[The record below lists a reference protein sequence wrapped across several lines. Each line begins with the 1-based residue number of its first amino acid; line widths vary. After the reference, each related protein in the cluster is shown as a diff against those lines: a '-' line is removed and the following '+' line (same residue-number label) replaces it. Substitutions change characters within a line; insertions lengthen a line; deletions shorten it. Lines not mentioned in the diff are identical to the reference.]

1 MISVSLAWVAMAVN
15 GELRGASNPQQV
27 INKVSTDTRDALDST
42 LFIALKGEQFDAHDF
57 ISQALAQGAIA
68 VITQQPL
75 DEQTPHILVE
85 DTRYT
90 LGLLGAAVKAEV
102 APKTIAITGSN
113 GKTTVKEMLAAIIG
127 QRYNVLAT
135 AGNFNNDIGVPLT
148 LLRLEA
154 QHQYA
159 VVELGANHAG
169 EIAYTTSLT
178 RPDVAI
184 LNNVSAAHVE
194 GFGSVHGV
202 AKAKT
207 EIFQGLPEEGLAITP
222 YESEYLPCWRN
233 VRAGKR
239 LQTFGLSE
247 QADVRASQIE
257 LNSLGQPTFKLSI
270 NDQHWT
276 VSLQLSG
283 LHNVKNA
290 LAASAAALEVG
301 MSAEEIATGLANVA
315 PVKGRLTPMQLTE
328 NVTVIDDTYNAS
340 VASTKAALD
349 LLGSY
354 QGTTIMVLG
363 DMAELGAEA
372 RAYHE
377 EVGDHAIQAGISKFF
392 TLGVLS
398 QSASE
403 VFNGRGGKHFSSFAT
418 LVDEILQTITQR
430 SVSEH
435 VTVLVKGSRSSHM
448 ERVVNAL
455 QEHYES
461 ARLQG
466 DQHAC

>member
-1 MISVSLAWVAMAVN
+1 MINVSLDWVANAVH
-15 GELRGASNPQQV
+15 GQLRGVADKQQT
-27 INKVSTDTRDALDST
+27 INQVSTDTRVSLESS

-57 ISQALAQGAIA
+57 IPQALAQGAVA
-68 VITQQPL
+68 VVSQHPL
-75 DEQTPHILVE
+75 SDDVPHILVE
-85 DTRYT
+85 NTRHA
-90 LGLLGAAVKAEV
+90 LGQLGAAVKAMV

-113 GKTTVKEMLAAIIG
+113 GKTTVKEMLSAIIG
-127 QRYNVLAT
+127 QHHQVLAT

-148 LLRLEA
+148 LLRLEP

-159 VVELGANHAG
+159 VIELGANHAG
-169 EIAYTTSLT
+169 EIAYTTGLT
-178 RPDVAI
+178 RPHVAI

-194 GFGSVHGV
+194 GFGSVQGV

-207 EIFQGLPEEGLAITP
+207 EIFLGLPDDGLAIVP
-222 YESEYLPCWRN
+222 FESDYLPCWQK

-247 QADVRASQIE
+247 GADVRATQVE
-257 LNSLGQPTFKLSI
+257 LNELGQPTFMLHVS
-270 NDQHWT
+270 DQSWPI
-276 VSLQLSG
+276 SLQLSG

-290 LAASAAALEVG
+290 LAASAAALEMG
-301 MSAEEIATGLANVA
+301 ISAEQIASGLKTLS
-315 PVKGRLTPMQLTE
+315 PVKGRLTPMQLAD
-328 NVTVIDDTYNAS
+328 NLTVIDDTYNAS

-354 QGTTIMVLG
+354 SGTTIMVLG

-377 EVGDHAIQAGISKFF
+377 EIGEHAIHVGISQFF

-403 VFNGRGGKHFSSFAT
+403 VFNGRGGKHFSSIGA
-418 LVDEILQTITQR
+418 LVDEILQTITQQ
-430 SVSEH
+430 SVSER

-455 QEHYES
+455 QEHYKNAE
-461 ARLQG
+461 LQG

>member
-1 MISVSLAWVAMAVN
+1 MIDVSLEWVAHAVH
-15 GELRGASNPQQV
+15 GELHGIIDKQRV
-27 INKVSTDTRDALDST
+27 INQVSTDTRASLESA
-42 LFIALKGEQFDAHDF
+42 LFIALKGDQFDAHDF
-57 ISQALAQGAIA
+57 IPQALEKGAAAI
-68 VITQQPL
+68 VTQQPL
-75 DEQTPHILVE
+75 ADDIPHILVE
-85 DTRYT
+85 DTRYA
-90 LGLLGAAVKAEV
+90 LGQLGAAVKAEV

-127 QRYNVLAT
+127 QRHKVLAT

-159 VVELGANHAG
+159 VIELGANHAG

-194 GFGSVHGV
+194 GFGSVQGV

-207 EIFQGLPEEGLAITP
+207 EIFQGLPESGLAITP
-222 YESEYLPCWRN
+222 YESEYLPCWRK
-233 VRAGKR
+233 VRSGKR

-247 QADVRASQIE
+247 QADVSASEIE
-257 LNSLGQPTFKLSI
+257 LNSLGQATFKLSI
-270 NDQHWT
+270 NDQSWT
-276 VSLQLSG
+276 VALQLSG

-290 LAASAAALEVG
+290 LAASAAALEIG
-301 MSAEEIATGLANVA
+301 MSAEEIIAGLATLS
-315 PVKGRLTPMQLTE
+315 PVKGRLTPIQLA
-328 NVTVIDDTYNAS
+328 NNLTVIDDTYNAS

-377 EVGDHAIQAGISKFF
+377 EIGEHAIQAGIGKFF

-403 VFNGRGGKHFSSFAT
+403 VFNGRGGKHFSSIDG
-418 LVDEILQTITQR
+418 LVNEVLQTITQQSANDR
-430 SVSEH
+430 

-455 QEHYES
+455 QEHYKNAES
-461 ARLQG
+461 QG